1 MASNLLS
8 NKAGQLMSIDTTT
21 IKGISD
27 GIVSQLEQSLNTQFP
42 LLPKAFNRVLA
53 KAIASAFIM
62 LTHYSNFIQLQ
73 QYVLTCSANDIKIL
87 GFTINPLSF
96 WGDLIGVASRKLGER
111 AIMTATV
118 TVSTTS
124 GVLDAGTQLTSAAN
138 GFTYITSQAYNLT
151 SPSIEIEI
159 KAANDE
165 SGNYGVGSL
174 GNLEIGDT
182 VSFINPPVNVGKN
195 AIIASEVQTGADPET
210 TDAYRNRVITAFKRR
225 KQGGAYIDYQSW
237 GEEVPGIVNVYP
249 YTGQPGEVDVYSE
262 ATEASS
268 GSPDGIPTPTQLD
281 AVKKSIE
288 FDQNGKATRRPA
300 GTFVNT
306 YPIERTGFKVKVNSL
321 VVDNIAQ
328 VQQDIETAVTEFFVA
343 ADPWI
348 EGLSVPPRTDTV
360 STVEVEAVIVDV
372 VKANGG
378 TFLNAQVSLFD
389 DTPVSIYQLGVGEK
403 AKLSE
408 ITF

>member
-1 MASNLLS
+1 MA
-8 NKAGQLMSIDTTT
+8 IDTTT

-27 GIVSQLEQSLNTQFP
+27 GIVSQLEQSLNVQFP

-53 KAIASAFIM
+53 KAIASVFIM

-73 QYVLTCSANDIKIL
+73 QYVSTCSANNITIL
-87 GFTINPLSF
+87 GFTINPLNF
-96 WGDLIGVASRKLGER
+96 WGDLIGVGDRKAGER
-111 AIMTATV
+111 AIHTVTV
-118 TVSTTS
+118 TVSQTS
-124 GVLDAGTQLTSAAN
+124 GVIDAGTQLISATN

-151 SPSIEIEI
+151 APSIDIEV

-165 SGNYGVGSL
+165 AGNAGVGAL
-174 GNLEIGDT
+174 GNLENGTEI
-182 VSFINPPVNVGKN
+182 SFVNPPVNVGKN
-195 AIIASEVQTGADPET
+195 AVVIGQVQTGADPET
-210 TDAYRNRVITAFKRR
+210 ADAYRRRVITAFKRR
-225 KQGGAYIDYQSW
+225 KQGGAYIDYKIW

-249 YTGQPGEVDVYSE
+249 YTGQAGEVDVYCE

-268 GSPDGIPTPTQLD
+268 GNPDGIPTPSQLE
-281 AVKKSIE
+281 AVKASIE

-306 YPIERTGFKVKVNSL
+306 YAITRTGFKVKVNGL

-328 VQQDIETAVTEFFVA
+328 VQQEIERAVTEFFVA
-343 ADPWI
+343 AEPYI
-348 EGLSVPPRTDTV
+348 EGLSVPPRTDTI

-372 VKANGG
+372 VKANNG
-378 TFLNAQVSLFD
+378 TFLNAQVSLAD
-389 DTPVSIYQLGVGEK
+389 DTPVSIYQLGIGEK

-408 ITF
+408 IAF